1 MRERSFITWYRFRR
15 FWGHPPT
22 PSPYYHKCV
31 IIGLRHPPTPKIIQ
45 NRDIFLWNL
54 KNIVFFLPPFGRFNI
69 FKIINHIINFEM
81 STQECPFSIVGM
93 WLRTLQKSIAE
104 ITANMESCDSRT
116 AAIESVPDRVLTF
129 WMRMLWLILWLR
141 LTELSILWFLMWFP
155 WFGKTCSE
163 VDRHNDRWL
172 FFSAADEKIWELY
185 IKLEWG
191 YLWRFWKFQ

>member
-1 MRERSFITWYRFRR
+1 MRDNRLEA
-15 FWGHPPT
+15 PT
-22 PSPYYHKCV
+22 P
-31 IIGLRHPPTPKIIQ
+31 PKNHTKSWYFSMKSEKYSI
-45 NRDIFLWNL
+45 
-54 KNIVFFLPPFGRFNI
+54 FLPPFGRFNI

-172 FFSAADEKIWELY
+172 FFSAAGEKFWELY